1 MKKLI
6 TSCFILIFTVF
17 YGQENQPKIGLV
29 LSGGG
34 AKGFA
39 HVGVLKEIDKAG
51 LQLDYIGGT
60 SMGAI
65 AAALY
70 AVGYSGEQI
79 EKIVLDTNFIAMLRD
94 KLPRGASPFFEK
106 DKGEKT
112 VIALPVKKG
121 AIGLPKGVSK
131 GQNVL
136 NYLYELFSGTEGITN
151 FSEFPI
157 PFFCVATDVE
167 TGGAVVLEK
176 GSLPLALRASSS
188 FPTLLNPLELNGK
201 LLIDGGVANNFP
213 VSILKSKGIDIV
225 IGVDV
230 EGRLYEKEKL
240 NSVVAIMNQVL
251 SYQMYKKSN
260 QEKEGANVYIHPKVF
275 EFGVVD
281 FDEKEAILQK
291 GIEEGQKYSAVF
303 KALAEK
309 QKIKKPQKKLN
320 FDVKKYKIS
329 SINLSGSN
337 YYTKSFVLGKVNI
350 KEGDVLTRK
359 EITKRIYL
367 LSATKNYEN
376 IQYALVS
383 NKNNTYALNFTV
395 KESKEYANLQLGVHY
410 DLLYR
415 SGVLANY
422 SQKHLLLN
430 NDLLSL
436 DVVLGDNLRYNLNYF
451 VDNGFFT
458 SFGFSSRFNNFR
470 TNSKFNPILSDFPTI
485 NNINLRY
492 MDFTNQF
499 YIQTAFNRK
508 FTLGVGIEHKK
519 LKITTPTIRTLE
531 NPETTFDNST
541 YFNSYGYLKLDTYD
555 KKYFVTK
562 GYFADIRLKWYM
574 ASSDFANNFK
584 PFLQGQGTLGFAT
597 TFWDKLTF
605 KMTNEAGF
613 TFNKITSNVFD
624 FYLGGYNQNY
634 INTFVPFYGYDLA
647 ELSDRTFL
655 KSEMHIRYAIAK
667 NHYASF
673 IANYGRLEGNVFRD
687 IDLFKNIKSGYALGY
702 SYNTFIGP
710 IELKYSYSPDTKER
724 YWLFNLGFWF

>member
-1 MKKLI
+1 MRKLL
-6 TSCFILIFTVF
+6 TSFFIVIFTVC
-17 YGQENQPKIGLV
+17 YSQNKQPKIGLI

-70 AVGYSGEQI
+70 AAGYSGAQI
-79 EKIVLDTNFIAMLRD
+79 EKIVLDTDFVNVLRD
-94 KLPRGASPFFEK
+94 KLPRNATTFFEK
-106 DKGEKT
+106 DHGEKT
-112 VIALPVKKG
+112 VLSLPVKKG
-121 AIGLPKGVSK
+121 AVSFPKGVSK

-136 NYLYELFSGTEGITN
+136 NLLYELFSSAEGLTD
-151 FSEFPI
+151 FSKLPI

-167 TGGAVVLEK
+167 TGGPVILEQ
-176 GSLPLALRASSS
+176 GNLPIALRASSS
-188 FPTLLNPLELNGK
+188 FPTLLTPVNLNDK

-260 QEKEGANVYIHPKVF
+260 QEKKGANIYIHPKVYK
-275 EFGVVD
+275 FGVVD
-281 FDEKEAILQK
+281 FDKKEEILQK
-291 GIEEGQKYSAVF
+291 GIEEGAKYAKVF
-303 KALAEK
+303 KELAAK
-309 QKIKKPQKKLN
+309 QTIKKTRKKLH
-320 FDVKKYKIS
+320 FDTKKYLIS
-329 SINLSGSN
+329 EINLSGSN
-337 YYTKSFVLGKVNI
+337 YYTKSFVLGKLNI
-350 KEGDVLTRK
+350 KEGDSLTRQ

-367 LSATKNYEN
+367 LSATKNYDN
-376 IQYALVS
+376 IAYNLVPK
-383 NKNNTYALNFTV
+383 NKTYALNFTV
-395 KESKEYANLQLGVHY
+395 KESKEYASLNLGVHY

-430 NDLLSL
+430 NDLFSL
-436 DVVLGDNLRYNLNYF
+436 DAVLGDNLRYNLNYF

-458 SFGFSSRFNNFR
+458 SFGVNSRFNHFT
-470 TNSKFNPILSDFPTI
+470 TNAKFNPILLDFPTI
-485 NNINLRY
+485 SKINLKYR
-492 MDFTNQF
+492 DFTNQVF
-499 YIQTAFNRK
+499 IQTAFNRK
-508 FTLGVGIEHKK
+508 FTLGVGVEHKN
-519 LKITTPTIRTLE
+519 LKITTGTIRTAGAS
-531 NPETTFDNST
+531 ETIFDDSN
-541 YFNSYGYLKLDTYD
+541 YLNSYGYLKLDTFD
-555 KKYFVTK
+555 EKYFVTN
-562 GYFADIRLKWYM
+562 GYFADVMFKWYM
-574 ASSDFANNFK
+574 TSSDALDNFK
-584 PFLQGQGTLGFAT
+584 PFLQGQGTLAFAK
-597 TFWDKLTF
+597 TFWNKFTF
-605 KMTNEAGF
+605 KMTNQAGF

-634 INTFVPFYGYDLA
+634 INTFVPFYGYDFA
-647 ELSDRTFL
+647 ELSDRTFI
-655 KSEMHIRYAIAK
+655 KSEFNFRYAIAK
-667 NHYASF
+667 NHHASF

-687 IDLFKNIKSGYALGY
+687 IDLFKDIKTGYAIGY

-710 IELKYSYSPDTKER
+710 IELKYSFSPDTNSKIL
-724 YWLFNLGFWF
+724 LFNLGFWF